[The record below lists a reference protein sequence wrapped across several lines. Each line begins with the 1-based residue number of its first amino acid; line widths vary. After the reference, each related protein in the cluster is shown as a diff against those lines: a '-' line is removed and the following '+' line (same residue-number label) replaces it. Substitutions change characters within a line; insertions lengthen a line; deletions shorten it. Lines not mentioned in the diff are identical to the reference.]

1 MNLYSAL
8 VAAFAIWGVVRVTQ
22 YWLSARNSNDSSE
35 QEERLKAEIN
45 RLEARV
51 RTLERIVTD
60 DRESLARRI
69 DRLE

>member
-8 VAAFAIWGVVRVTQ
+8 VAAFAIWGVVRITQ
-22 YWLSARNSNDSSE
+22 YWLSARNNNDAGKQAE
-35 QEERLKAEIN
+35 QHKDEIA

>member
-8 VAAFAIWGVVRVTQ
+8 VAAFAIWGVVRITQ
-22 YWLSARNSNDSSE
+22 YWLNARNNNDSGE
-35 QEERLKAEIN
+35 QAEQHKDEIA

-60 DRESLARRI
+60 DRDSLARRI
-69 DRLE
+69 DDLE